1 MALEMTHEERLE
13 LDNMLDQLYMK
24 MGGIIVKEE
33 RGCDQLIENIPDDK
47 LRELVRRIKLKKKK
61 KVLVEANA

>member
-1 MALEMTHEERLE
+1 MMLELSHEERLE
-13 LDNMLDQLYMK
+13 LDHALDQLYIR

-33 RGCDQLIENIPDDK
+33 RGCDKLIEEIPDDK
-47 LRELVRRIKLKKKK
+47 LREIVRRIKLKKKK